1 MSAVPL
7 SCRESGAG
15 RPVVLVHAIGCDH
28 RMWDSLARSLAP
40 ARRVIAVDARG
51 HGASPVPP
59 RPYSLEDLADD
70 VVALLDRLGI
80 ERADYVGLSM
90 GGMVGQALALRH
102 PSRLGR
108 LVIACSS
115 SSYGPDGPANWRAR
129 IQAVERGGLEAIR
142 DMVESRYF
150 SDAFRA
156 AHADVVKVVMDHF
169 VKTPRDGYLG
179 CCDAI
184 ARLDYAKDLG
194 RIQAP
199 TLVVAGEL
207 DAGTPPAMSETMA
220 RGIPGARLEVLPG
233 VAHLAAVEAPA
244 AFDALVGRFLG
255 ERA

>member
-1 MSAVPL
+1 MRSVAL
-7 SCRESGAG
+7 ASRESGTG

-28 RMWDSLARSLAP
+28 RMWDSLAASLAP
-40 ARRVIAVDARG
+40 AHRVIAVDARG

-102 PSRLGR
+102 PARLGR
-108 LVIACSS
+108 LVVACST
-115 SSYGPDGPANWRAR
+115 SSYGPDGRANWQAR
-129 IQAVERGGLEAIR
+129 IRAVEQGGLEAIR
-142 DMVESRYF
+142 DMVASRYF

-156 AHADVVKVVMDHF
+156 KHPDVVKTVMDRF

-184 ARLDYAKDLG
+184 AELDYADDLA
-194 RIQAP
+194 RIRAQ
-199 TLVVAGEL
+199 TLVIAGEL
-207 DAGTPPAMSETMA
+207 DAGTPPAMSQAMA
-220 RGIPGARLEVLPG
+220 RGIPGARLEVIPG
-233 VAHLAAVEAPA
+233 AAHLAAVEAPERFNA
-244 AFDALVGRFLG
+244 AVGAFL
-255 ERA
+255 AQA

>member
-7 SCRESGAG
+7 SYRETGAG

-28 RMWDSLARSLAP
+28 RMWDSLARSLSSSH
-40 ARRVIAVDARG
+40 RVIAVDARG

-59 RPYSLEDLADD
+59 RPYALEDLADD

-80 ERADYVGLSM
+80 DRADCVGLSM

-108 LVIACSS
+108 LVIACST
-115 SSYGPDGPANWRAR
+115 SSYGPEGPANWQAR

-142 DMVESRYF
+142 DMVSARYF

-156 AHADVVKVVMDHF
+156 AHPDVVKVVMDHF
-169 VKTPRDGYLG
+169 VKTPREGYLG

-184 ARLDYAKDLG
+184 ARLDYAKDLA
-194 RIQAP
+194 RIAAP
-199 TLVVAGEL
+199 TLVIAGEL
-207 DAGTPPAMSETMA
+207 DAGTPPAMSEAIA
-220 RGIPGARLEVLPG
+220 RGIPGARLTVLPG
-233 VAHLAAVEAPA
+233 AAHLAAVEAPER
-244 AFDALVGRFLG
+244 FDAAVGAFL
-255 ERA
+255 RQA